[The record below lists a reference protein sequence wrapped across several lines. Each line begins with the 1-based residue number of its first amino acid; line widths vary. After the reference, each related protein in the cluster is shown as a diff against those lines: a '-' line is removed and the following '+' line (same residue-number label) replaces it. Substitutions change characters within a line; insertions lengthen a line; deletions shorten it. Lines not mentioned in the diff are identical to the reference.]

1 MKPVHL
7 VLFLRALKSP
17 NTDEAVD
24 QKEPKVTVFVVRLPS
39 LASENGHGRGVMR
52 GVNWLCSC
60 RFLVG
65 LGVVGCAYEI
75 CQIQNKGMRMFL
87 VSESEQ

>member
-24 QKEPKVTVFVVRLPS
+24 QKEATVTEFAVRLPS
-39 LASENGHGRGVMR
+39 FASENGRGSLGDAWCVGVM
-52 GVNWLCSC
+52 
-60 RFLVG
+60 FL
-65 LGVVGCAYEI
+65 
-75 CQIQNKGMRMFL
+75 QNPRQSGSSWMCL
-87 VSESEQ
+87 

>member
-17 NTDEAVD
+17 NTAEAVGRRNR
-24 QKEPKVTVFVVRLPS
+24 KSGRFLS
-39 LASENGHGRGVMR
+39 LRARSRVM
-52 GVNWLCSC
+52 GGAWCVYWSCSC

-65 LGVVGCAYEI
+65 LGVAGCAYEI
-75 CQIQNKGMRMFL
+75 CQIQIKGVRMFL
-87 VSESEQ
+87 SF

>member
-24 QKEPKVTVFVVRLPS
+24 QKEPKGTVFVVRLLS
-39 LASENGHGRGVMR
+39 FASESAHGPRVMR
-52 GVNWLCSC
+52 GGSWSCS
-60 RFLVG
+60 L
-65 LGVVGCAYEI
+65 
-75 CQIQNKGMRMFL
+75 QHP
-87 VSESEQ
+87 S